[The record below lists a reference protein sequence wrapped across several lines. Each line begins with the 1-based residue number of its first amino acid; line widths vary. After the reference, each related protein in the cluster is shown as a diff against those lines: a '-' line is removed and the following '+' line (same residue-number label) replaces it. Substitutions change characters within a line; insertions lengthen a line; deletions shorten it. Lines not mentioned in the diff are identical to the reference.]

1 MLDRDLEDTKPIQ
14 IDEEVATR
22 SSRTPIVEEEDL
34 SRSEKYRDVIE
45 EDERELLAKEDE
57 ERYEEELAERNINE
71 AEKLLE
77 EEVAIR
83 EVKPSKVEFED
94 DDEELALFVK
104 FKKLPKKTKIIIISL
119 IGLFLILL
127 IVFVTLLVMKFGG
140 GAKKPVVDTTDTPA
154 QEEHIE
160 VEDTPPEIID
170 NYYYKD
176 GSLYLLDSS
185 LNEIGTYECE
195 NQDENLCY
203 VAYNNNTDVLNTS
216 LLVREDGKEVKERLP
231 IISKEFVFINDS
243 SSEKNNNINLYSIS
257 EGMVKGTYKEVK
269 KFDKGYVIVKD
280 TNNKYGL
287 LQIDDTLK
295 VLLSNQYDY
304 LGMINNAEFLVAKN
318 SKGYYLIDRV
328 GKAQSSNIPGTVKYY
343 SNELIVTNVG
353 KEYSVYDLK
362 GNMLESGYEFATV
375 TDKYMALVKEDKV
388 YVKDKDGNKYHEDG
402 IPLKNNVY
410 VKTYTYDEENK
421 LLSSKASFALNS
433 TDRKMELVI
442 YEKDLK
448 DGEYKQF
455 NMKSP
460 EINGAHKYMNYFD
473 DKLYFYSD
481 EEKNTVIGTY
491 TCTNKNLIGDETTLD
506 YCYPAMDT
514 VYEENVARNS
524 AIPIINQRFVFIKDG
539 QDVVLY
545 DMKNRKKLVSYTSV
559 NTYTPDNK
567 NTLSHFEGNLDVIA
581 LNKKGQYGMI
591 TITSEGAST
600 SYKFQYNKLERLKDY
615 VIGLD
620 TDNKWVMIFD
630 KSSTSGKFPGKI
642 IDYNKDKTHYVIKVD
657 GNYYVY
663 KVNGDIAISTSF
675 KEIIFNDEYFVGIDK
690 DSKLNIY
697 NYSGELI
704 TDKSLDV
711 SSYTCSLDTKYKVV
725 LKNKNYNVSVCD
737 GDKYKEFIYSVVDG
751 DYLKEEEE
759 EQPVDKPESGEE
771 TETDKT
777 ETDNKD
783 ESSTESTEN

>member
-14 IDEEVATR
+14 VDDEVVTR
-22 SSRTPIVEEEDL
+22 SSRTPVVEEEV
-34 SRSEKYRDVIE
+34 SRSEKYKDVVE

-57 ERYEEELAERNINE
+57 EKYEEELAERNINE
-71 AEKLLE
+71 AEKILE
-77 EEVAIR
+77 EEIAIR
-83 EVKPSKVEFED
+83 EVKPGKVEFED

-104 FKKLPKKTKIIIISL
+104 FKNMPKKTKIIIFSL
-119 IGLFLILL
+119 IGLFIILL
-127 IVFVTLLVMKFGG
+127 IVFVTLLVIKFGG
-140 GAKKPVVDTTDTPA
+140 GTKKEVLDNTDTPVE
-154 QEEHIE
+154 QEHIE

-176 GSLYLLDSS
+176 GMLYLLDAS

-195 NQDENLCY
+195 NPDENLCY

-216 LLVREDGKEVKERLP
+216 ILVREDEKQVKERLG
-231 IISKEFVFINDS
+231 IINKEFVFINDS
-243 SSEKNNNINLYSIS
+243 SSEKTNNINLYSIS
-257 EGMVKGTYKEVK
+257 EGLVKGTYRDVK

-328 GKAQSSNIPGTVKYY
+328 GKAQSSSVPGTVKYY
-343 SNELIVTNVG
+343 SNELIVTEVN
-353 KEYSVYDLK
+353 KEYNVYDLK
-362 GNMLESGYEFATV
+362 GNMLESGYDFATV

-402 IPLKNNVY
+402 ISLKNNVY

-421 LLSSKASFALNS
+421 LVSSKASFALNS
-433 TDRKMELVI
+433 TERKMELVI

-455 NMKSP
+455 NLKSP
-460 EINGAHKYMNYFD
+460 EINSAYKYVNYFD

-491 TCTNKNLIGDETTLD
+491 TCSNKNLIGDETTLD
-506 YCYPAMDT
+506 YCYPALDS
-514 VYEENVARNS
+514 VYEENVARTS

-539 QDVVLY
+539 SDINLY

-559 NTYTPDNK
+559 STYTPDNQ
-567 NTLSHFEGNLDVIA
+567 NTLSHYEGNLDVIA
-581 LNKKGQYGMI
+581 LNKKGQFGMI

-600 SYKFQYNKLERLKDY
+600 TYKFQYNRMEKLKDY
-615 VIGLD
+615 VIAMD
-620 TDNKWVMIFD
+620 TDNKWLMIFD
-630 KSSTSGKFPGKI
+630 KSSTTGKFPGKI
-642 IDYNKDKTHYVIKVD
+642 IDFNKDKTHYVIKVD
-657 GNYYVY
+657 NNYYVY

-675 KEIIFNDEYFVGIDK
+675 KEIVMYDSYFVGVDK

-697 NYSGELI
+697 KYDGEVI
-704 TDKSLDV
+704 TNKSLDV
-711 SSYTCSLDTKYKVV
+711 SSYTCSLDKKYSVITKD
-725 LKNKNYNVSVCD
+725 KNYIVSVCD
-737 GDKYKEFIYSVVDG
+737 GDKYKEFTYDTIKK
-751 DYLKEEEE
+751 DYLSDSKE
-759 EQPVDKPESGEE
+759 D
-771 TETDKT
+771 DKT
-777 ETDNKD
+777 ETEEEPAQGANPNPEDNQT
-783 ESSTESTEN
+783 SSNTEDLE